1 MWGVVPKTVLILY
14 TSAGMK
20 LEEFVIDLKE
30 VLELADNI
38 EFLPETLFS
47 SLPALESLMILNV
60 LAFVDTE
67 LNTQITNKE
76 LLESRTVEALFDVI
90 MSKKS
95 TQ

>member
-1 MWGVVPKTVLILY
+1 
-14 TSAGMK
+14 MK

-38 EFLPETLFS
+38 EFLPETLFA

-76 LLESRTVEALFDVI
+76 LLEVRTVEALFDVI
-90 MSKKS
+90 MSRKS

>member
-1 MWGVVPKTVLILY
+1 
-14 TSAGMK
+14 MK
-20 LEEFVIDLKE
+20 LEDFVSDLKE

>member
-1 MWGVVPKTVLILY
+1 
-14 TSAGMK
+14 MK

-38 EFLPETLFS
+38 EFLPETLFA

-76 LLESRTVEALFDVI
+76 LLEVRTVEALFDVI

>member
-1 MWGVVPKTVLILY
+1 
-14 TSAGMK
+14 
-20 LEEFVIDLKE
+20 
-30 VLELADNI
+30 
-38 EFLPETLFS
+38 
-47 SLPALESLMILNV
+47 MILNV

>member
-1 MWGVVPKTVLILY
+1 
-14 TSAGMK
+14 MK

-38 EFLPETLFS
+38 EFLPETLFA

-95 TQ
+95 T

>member
-1 MWGVVPKTVLILY
+1 
-14 TSAGMK
+14 MK

-38 EFLPETLFS
+38 EFLPETLFA

>member
-1 MWGVVPKTVLILY
+1 
-14 TSAGMK
+14 MK

-38 EFLPETLFS
+38 EFLPETLFA

-90 MSKKS
+90 MSRKS